1 MISIPYL
8 MDNGTD
14 QGSYIHLPAYTR
26 FRVRLKD
33 VNNGDQ
39 AATTNTEGSYHIL
52 TIGEVENNGNKVF
65 ADGIDLMPGYSY
77 LFTVGYK
84 YGKFTMSVNESLSW
98 TEQDAVAA
106 ETASADG
113 SIATA
118 KYAWWKQALFDAY
131 TNLKNGVTSSYLPEF
146 KIGSADEFL
155 EFIHLVNGT
164 AATYTSGLTLNGEP
178 EEVLEPNATWTKD
191 DIGDDLEELEFRLE
205 E

>member
-1 MISIPYL
+1 MCMPAGVNMSNGTLYGLTQNHYTKTSDFSTIESSSVISSAAEDGLVPFGLLSADEIVNLVEHPQFMAVDGRRYMISIPYL

-52 TIGEVENNGNKVF
+52 TIGEVENNGTKVF

-84 YGKFTMSVNESLSW
+84 YGKFTMSVNKSLSW

-106 ETASADG
+106 ESEVCLVETG
-113 SIATA
+113 S
-118 KYAWWKQALFDAY
+118 F
-131 TNLKNGVTSSYLPEF
+131 
-146 KIGSADEFL
+146 
-155 EFIHLVNGT
+155 
-164 AATYTSGLTLNGEP
+164 
-178 EEVLEPNATWTKD
+178 
-191 DIGDDLEELEFRLE
+191 
-205 E
+205 